1 MISRLKTFWS
11 ILKGLLHRIGS
22 ANLSLVAAG
31 GAFFSMLSLFP
42 GLAAVIALLGFVTDP
57 AIVDQQ
63 IAILADFVPEDAFA
77 LIHDQIS
84 RLAAT
89 NSSTLGWTTAIS
101 TGTALWSARLGT
113 DALIRAL
120 NAVQGTPTRGGVR
133 GAVAALLITLA
144 LILVVIIAALA
155 MVVMPVVLAFLPLG
169 AFTGFAL
176 DAGRWFVALIVILS
190 GIWVLYRFAPTGPG
204 ARVRWLNLGAVLAV
218 LVWAAA
224 SWGFS
229 YYLQNFGA
237 YNEVYGSIGAVIALL
252 MFLYITIFVV
262 LLGGA
267 LNAELADPSHKT
279 ATQPEGDSTPAPE
292 TNPSATPA

>member
-169 AFTGFAL
+169 VFTGFAL

-279 ATQPEGDSTPAPE
+279 TPQPEGDPTPATG